1 MAYPEPQPAPRV
13 LVMKFGGSSVADP
26 DKIKN
31 VARRLVEAHRSG
43 RSVVGV
49 VSAMG
54 ETTDQLADLAA
65 RVSDRPHPRE
75 MDMLL
80 STGERISA
88 ALCAMAIEDLGHHAV
103 SLTGSQAGIVT
114 DTVHTKAKIVDIR
127 PKRIE
132 QALEEGKIVLVA
144 GFQGV
149 STALDVTTLGR
160 GGSDT
165 TAVALAA
172 ALQADVCEIYTDVS
186 GVYSADPRIVPGA
199 RKLRVVSFEEMLE
212 MASSGARVLQLRSV
226 EYARNHG
233 VRIHCRSSFLDEPGT
248 FVVTEQETM
257 EQPLVTAVT
266 HSTDEARVT
275 LTGLPDRPG
284 VAGRVLTAMADANVN
299 VDLIIQNEPESEGH
313 GADMSF
319 TVPRADLVIAKE
331 RLEGLKDELGFGE
344 IVTDPAMG
352 QVSLVGAG
360 MKSHPGVA
368 AKAFSVIGDAGINIE
383 MISTSPIKISCV
395 IREDDVEKAVV
406 TLASAFELDRDA
418 VRTEDVQGDHRPVVS

>member
-26 DKIKN
+26 EKIKN

-88 ALCAMAIEDLGHHAV
+88 ALCAMAIEHLGHHAV

-172 ALQADVCEIYTDVS
+172 ALGGDCEIYTDVE
-186 GVYSADPRIVPGA
+186 GVYTADPRIVPGA
-199 RKLRVVSFEEMLE
+199 RKLRSVSPLEMLE
-212 MASSGARVLQLRSV
+212 MAGSGARVLQLRSV
-226 EYARNHG
+226 EFARNHSVPLH
-233 VRIHCRSSFLDEPGT
+233 VRSTFTDADGTWIREDTGMEAPIISGITHTTDEAYVTLTDVPDKPGT
-248 FVVTEQETM
+248 AASIFNAVAAVHINVDTIIQN
-257 EQPLVTAVT
+257 AVT
-266 HSTDEARVT
+266 HGDADVT
-275 LTGLPDRPG
+275 FSVPLDDLP
-284 VAGRVLTAMADANVN
+284 LMTNT
-299 VDLIIQNEPESEGH
+299 I
-313 GADMSF
+313 
-319 TVPRADLVIAKE
+319 
-331 RLEGLKDELGFGE
+331 EGLCHDLGLHWR
-344 IVTDPAMG
+344 VDDTAAK
-352 QVSLVGAG
+352 VSLIGAG

-368 AKAFSVIGDAGINIE
+368 AKMFQVLADLGINVR
-383 MISTSPIKISCV
+383 MIATSPIKVSCV
-395 IREDDVEKAVV
+395 VSRERVAEAVSA
-406 TLASAFELDRDA
+406 LHGAFEAELAEADGAEVDA
-418 VRTEDVQGDHRPVVS
+418 